1 MQKRSL
7 TIQGHRT
14 SISLEEPFWTALN
27 DIAKA
32 KQQSVASLVQM
43 IDEERVGGLSSAVR
57 MFILAELRH
66 QLAATATTK
75 TSRISRIET
84 EPIRET

>member
-7 TIQGHRT
+7 TIHGHRT
-14 SISLEEPFWTALN
+14 SISLEEPFWVVLN

-32 KQQSVASLVQM
+32 RQQSVASLVQT
-43 IDEERVGGLSSAVR
+43 IDQERVGGLSSAIR

-66 QLAATATTK
+66 QLAASTTTK
-75 TSRISRIET
+75 TSQIF
-84 EPIRET
+84 

>member
-7 TIQGHRT
+7 TIHGHRT
-14 SISLEEPFWTALN
+14 SISLEEPFWVALN

-32 KQQSVASLVQM
+32 RQQSVASLVQM
-43 IDEERVGGLSSAVR
+43 IDKERVGGLSSAIR

-66 QLAATATTK
+66 QLAASTTTK
-75 TSRISRIET
+75 ASQIF
-84 EPIRET
+84 

>member
-7 TIQGHRT
+7 TIHGHRT
-14 SISLEEPFWTALN
+14 SISLEEPFWIALN

-32 KQQSVASLVQM
+32 RQQSVARLVRM
-43 IDEERVGGLSSAVR
+43 IDKERVGGLSSAIR

-66 QLAATATTK
+66 QLAASTTIK
-75 TSRISRIET
+75 TRQIF
-84 EPIRET
+84 

>member
-14 SISLEEPFWTALN
+14 SISLEEPFWVALN

-32 KQQSVASLVQM
+32 RQQSVASLVQM
-43 IDEERVGGLSSAVR
+43 IDKERAGGLSSAIR
-57 MFILAELRH
+57 MFILAEIRH
-66 QLAATATTK
+66 QLAVSTTTK
-75 TSRISRIET
+75 TSQIF
-84 EPIRET
+84 

>member
-7 TIQGHRT
+7 TIHGHRT
-14 SISLEEPFWTALN
+14 SISLEEPFWIALN

-32 KQQSVASLVQM
+32 RKQSLASLVQM
-43 IDEERVGGLSSAVR
+43 IDEERVGGLSSAIR

-66 QLAATATTK
+66 QLAASTLTK
-75 TSRISRIET
+75 TSQIT
-84 EPIRET
+84 

>member
-7 TIQGHRT
+7 TIHGHRT
-14 SISLEEPFWTALN
+14 SISLEEPFWVALN

-32 KQQSVASLVQM
+32 RQQSVASLVQI
-43 IDEERVGGLSSAVR
+43 IDKERVGGLSSAIR

-66 QLAATATTK
+66 QLAANTTTK
-75 TSRISRIET
+75 TSQIF
-84 EPIRET
+84 

>member
-7 TIQGHRT
+7 TIHGHRT
-14 SISLEEPFWTALN
+14 SISLEEPFWVALN

-32 KQQSVASLVQM
+32 RQQSVASLVKM
-43 IDEERVGGLSSAVR
+43 IDKERVGGLSSAIR

-66 QLAATATTK
+66 QLAASTTTK
-75 TSRISRIET
+75 TSKIL
-84 EPIRET
+84 